1 MQFWQFLGD
10 LHPKLVQFPLVLLI
24 AGLIFDLFGLI
35 SRSPRCHFAAKAL
48 SAAGTFFLL
57 IAFICGIYAEVWAG
71 RAGIPQEQIEWHE
84 LMANIAS
91 WGFVVLMAWRMFL
104 NENTRKSL
112 TAYVIIGL
120 AWYSLL
126 VITGYFG
133 GRLVFEYGAAVVG
146 GARQ

>member
-10 LHPKLVQFPLVLLI
+10 LHPKLVQFPLVLLL
-24 AGLIFDLFGLI
+24 AGLICDAAGLI
-35 SRSPRCHFAAKAL
+35 SRSPAFHKSARAL

-104 NENTRKSL
+104 TRKPANRSPR
-112 TAYVIIGL
+112 TH
-120 AWYSLL
+120 
-126 VITGYFG
+126 
-133 GRLVFEYGAAVVG
+133 
-146 GARQ
+146 